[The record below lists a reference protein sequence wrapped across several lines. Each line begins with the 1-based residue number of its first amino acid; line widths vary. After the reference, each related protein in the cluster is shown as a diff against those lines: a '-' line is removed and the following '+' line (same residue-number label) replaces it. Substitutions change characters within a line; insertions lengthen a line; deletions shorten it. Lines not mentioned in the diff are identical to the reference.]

1 MKRVIA
7 AVMLLASAAAVISA
21 APAQATIYEVHA
33 EDFSFRNG
41 GACGG
46 QGNFNIEIPVGETVH
61 WKNCQNV
68 AHNITWDNG
77 GFQAKALAANGGTA
91 SQQFNTAG
99 FFNYHC
105 TFHLDQYAMNG
116 QVIVKGNVPTV
127 APATTSTSVAPTTTI
142 KPTTTTQSTL
152 DLNGVFDEDETTT
165 SSSSTSTSLLT
176 ELAGGEDDDGSGN
189 GLMIAL
195 LLIAIAAVGGGGYY
209 AVRKMRET

>member
-1 MKRVIA
+1 MKRLLVAIA
-7 AVMLLASAAAVISA
+7 LVASCATFLGAS
-21 APAQATIYEVHA
+21 PAKATIYEVHA
-33 EDFSFRNG
+33 EDFAFRNG

-77 GFQAKALAANGGTA
+77 GFQPKALAANGGTA

-105 TFHLDQYAMNG
+105 TFHVDQYAMNG

-127 APATTSTSVAPTTTI
+127 APATSTTVAPTTTL

-152 DLNGVFDEDETTT
+152 DLNGVFDEDDTTT

-176 ELAGGEDDDGSGN
+176 ELAGGEDDGGNGN
-189 GLMIAL
+189 GLVIL
-195 LLIAIAAVGGGGYY
+195 LLLLAIAGVGGGGYY